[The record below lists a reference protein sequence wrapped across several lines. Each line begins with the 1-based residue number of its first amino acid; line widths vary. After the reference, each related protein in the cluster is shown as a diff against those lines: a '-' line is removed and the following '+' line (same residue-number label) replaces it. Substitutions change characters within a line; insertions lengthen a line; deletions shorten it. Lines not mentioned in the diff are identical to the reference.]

1 LAAGHKEKFLE
12 KFVSSRGL
20 LSESPANDCEA
31 NDQQATGQPDP
42 AKLGKQ
48 DPNSP
53 RRKKVRKAD
62 RRDLDQLIPSEI
74 ARARPRPEKGDAKPA
89 VCERVEDSMRGG
101 GKKQES
107 ESDAETGV

>member
-1 LAAGHKEKFLE
+1 MTSKPQG
-12 KFVSSRGL
+12 SQIQRS
-20 LSESPANDCEA
+20 SESRTLTPHEERKYERLIG
-31 NDQQATGQPDP
+31 AT
-42 AKLGKQ
+42 
-48 DPNSP
+48 S
-53 RRKKVRKAD
+53 
-62 RRDLDQLIPSEI
+62 DQLIPSEI